1 MRKLIQKLRFRLK
14 LRKMD
19 DMWRMMCGNCWSLFP
34 PSFYLIHS
42 PEEIQRRKKKNWIG
56 YKLCWKSLRNR
67 TVFEQSRSIKH

>member
-19 DMWRMMCGNCWSLFP
+19 DMWRMMCGNCWCLFP

-42 PEEIQRRKKKNWIG
+42 PEEIQRRKKEELDRLQAMLEEFK
-56 YKLCWKSLRNR
+56 
-67 TVFEQSRSIKH
+67 EQNGL

>member
-42 PEEIQRRKKKNWIG
+42 PEEIQRRKKEELDRLQAMLEEFK
-56 YKLCWKSLRNR
+56 
-67 TVFEQSRSIKH
+67 EQNGL